1 MLLARARSTLTRRTR
16 FSRHLGSWEPQF
28 VAARGAPLDA
38 RQALSAKVEG
48 DWVLERDDDEA
59 AALAA
64 EAGAYLVVSRT
75 HLRIFPTTCKYL
87 RSSRLLFAGASVDNQ
102 VTFVLR
108 VQETRVAILRASMLN
123 GTTGLLVGTQCDPA
137 LTLSAVGAPLVR
149 VALDELKARGAER
162 VVAVAPLSGLCAWVV
177 EHRLWEKLDATA
189 PDHDPDQ
196 AGAVEAVAK
205 GVPRPGHSVLG
216 QGTFAAAR
224 PAFERL
230 ASAYVAQAIGRPDP
244 DSEAAMFV
252 HAGGEVLGINWMQ
265 ATDEESLR
273 DCAGC
278 TAHISVT
285 VL

>member
-1 MLLARARSTLTRRTR
+1 MLLARRAARSSLVSSTRLA
-16 FSRHLGSWEPQF
+16 RHLGSWEAQF
-28 VAARGAPLDA
+28 VAARGAPLEA
-38 RQALSAKVEG
+38 RQALSAKVES
-48 DWVLERDDDEA
+48 DWVLERDEEEA

-64 EAGAYLVVSRT
+64 EAGAS
-75 HLRIFPTTCKYL
+75 
-87 RSSRLLFAGASVDNQ
+87 ADNQ
-102 VTFVLR
+102 VTFVLK

-123 GTTGLLVGTQCDPA
+123 GTTGLLVGAQCDPA
-137 LTLSAVGAPLVR
+137 LTLAAAGTPLVTA
-149 VALDELKARGAER
+149 ALDELRARGAER
-162 VVAVAPLSGLCAWVV
+162 VVAVAPLAGLCAWVV
-177 EHRLWEKLDATA
+177 EHKLWEKLDATA
-189 PDHDPDQ
+189 PDHDPEQ

-216 QGTFAAAR
+216 HGTYTAAR

-265 ATDEESLR
+265 ATDDESLR

>member
-1 MLLARARSTLTRRTR
+1 MAHTLT
-16 FSRHLGSWEPQF
+16 
-28 VAARGAPLDA
+28 
-38 RQALSAKVEG
+38 
-48 DWVLERDDDEA
+48 
-59 AALAA
+59 
-64 EAGAYLVVSRT
+64 
-75 HLRIFPTTCKYL
+75 
-87 RSSRLLFAGASVDNQ
+87 LLTGASADSQ
-102 VTFVLR
+102 VTFVLK

-123 GTTGLLVGTQCDPA
+123 GTTGLLVGAQCDPA
-137 LTLSAVGAPLVR
+137 LTLAAAGTPLVTA
-149 VALDELKARGAER
+149 ALDELRARGAER
-162 VVAVAPLSGLCAWVV
+162 VVAVAPLAGLCAWVV
-177 EHRLWEKLDATA
+177 EHKLWEKLDATA
-189 PDHDPDQ
+189 PDHDPEQ

-216 QGTFAAAR
+216 HGTYTAAR

-265 ATDEESLR
+265 ATDDESLR

>member
-1 MLLARARSTLTRRTR
+1 
-16 FSRHLGSWEPQF
+16 
-28 VAARGAPLDA
+28 
-38 RQALSAKVEG
+38 
-48 DWVLERDDDEA
+48 
-59 AALAA
+59 
-64 EAGAYLVVSRT
+64 
-75 HLRIFPTTCKYL
+75 
-87 RSSRLLFAGASVDNQ
+87 
-102 VTFVLR
+102 
-108 VQETRVAILRASMLN
+108 MLN